1 MFRKIL
7 IANRGEIALR
17 VIRTCREIGIRTVA
31 VYSEIDR
38 DSLPVRFA
46 DEAYLLGPAPA
57 SESYLNGEKI
67 VAIAKKCGAEAI
79 HPGYGFLSENSAFAA
94 LCQKN
99 KIIFIGPTPETLQ
112 ASGDKLAAREL
123 AKKAKVDAVPGIYS
137 PLKDLAEAKR
147 EAKKIGYPVIL
158 KARAGGGGKGMR
170 RVNRESELEST
181 FRLATSEATQS
192 FGDGSLYLEKYIVG
206 PHHVEL
212 QILGDRHGNIICLGE
227 RECSIQRR
235 HQKIIEESPSPFITE
250 ATRRKMMKAAIQ
262 LAKAAKYTG
271 AGTVEFLVDR
281 RQNFYFLE
289 INARLQVEHPVTEM
303 VTGLDLVRAQIEI
316 AAGKKIRDVVGA
328 NLCVRPSEKG
338 RHTGLPLHGS
348 AMECRI
354 YAEDPDHDFL
364 PSPGRISQVRSPEGP
379 SVRVDSAVFPGCEI
393 SVYYDP
399 MIAKLITWGKSREE
413 AIRRMQRALREYQIV
428 GVRTNISFHEALL
441 AHPDF
446 LEGRYDT
453 GLVERN
459 LSQLKRERGQGLE
472 GIAKIAVAIH
482 RKSLSLTP
490 GPSPAG
496 GRGGGESG
504 WKRTALQESLR

>member
-1 MFRKIL
+1 MFKKIL

-17 VIRTCREIGIRTVA
+17 VIRTCREMGIRTVA

-57 SESYLNGEKI
+57 RESYLNGDKI
-67 VAIAKKCGAEAI
+67 VAIAKKCGAQAI
-79 HPGYGFLSENSAFAA
+79 HPGYGFLSENSAFAT
-94 LCQKN
+94 LCRKN
-99 KIIFIGPTPETLQ
+99 KIVFIGPTPETLQ

-123 AKKAKVDAVPGIYS
+123 AKKVKVAAVPGIYS
-137 PLKDLAEAKR
+137 PLKDLTEARR
-147 EAKKIGYPVIL
+147 EAKKIGYPIIL

-170 RVNRESELEST
+170 RVDKESEMESA

-192 FGDGSLYLEKYIVG
+192 FGDGSLYLEKYILG

-227 RECSIQRR
+227 RECSVQRR

-250 ATRRKMMKAAIQ
+250 ATRRKMIKAAIQ
-262 LAKAAKYTG
+262 LAKAAKYAG
-271 AGTVEFLVDR
+271 AGTVEFLVDSK
-281 RQNFYFLE
+281 QNFYFLE

-316 AAGKKIRDVVGA
+316 AAGKRLKTIIPPPLMGGD
-328 NLCVRPSEKG
+328 KG
-338 RHTGLPLHGS
+338 EGDHAL
-348 AMECRI
+348 ECRI
-354 YAEDPDHDFL
+354 YAEDPNHDFL
-364 PSPGRISQVRSPEGP
+364 PSPGKITQVRSPEGP
-379 SVRVDSAVFPGCEI
+379 GVRVDSAIFQGCEI

-413 AIRRMQRALREYQIV
+413 AVRRMQRALREYQIV
-428 GVRTNISFHEALL
+428 GVKTNIPFHEAVL

-446 LEGRYDT
+446 IKGKYDT

-459 LSQLKRERGQGLE
+459 LSQLKRKINQGLE
-472 GIAKIAVAIH
+472 EIAKIAVEIH
-482 RKSLSLTP
+482 RKSSLLH
-490 GPSPAG
+490 
-496 GRGGGESG
+496 GERSEG
-504 WKRTALQESLR
+504 ARSRWKTISLQEGLR